1 MAFSEI
7 DEIKKSQPA
16 EKVFTSFGELMLR
29 LSPPGLERLLQS
41 PSLQAR
47 FGGGEANVMVGLALH
62 GCASRF
68 ITALP
73 DSDIGRAA
81 LRALRALGV
90 DVSFACMIRD
100 SRMGIYFMEK
110 GAGQRPSR
118 IIYDRGGSAINALK
132 DGDIDWEHALSGCG
146 WFHITGITPALSA
159 AAMRCSIEALRAA
172 SGAGCVVSC
181 DLNYRANLWRYGKT
195 AREVMPGLVK
205 YSNVLIANEE
215 DCQKSLG
222 IGEGLDSSGALDERR
237 YESLAGAV
245 LEAYPNLAAIAIT
258 LRESLSASHNRWSA
272 CLHDRKGFIVSRKYD
287 IAHIVDRVGAGD
299 AFAAGLI
306 YGLAALDSE
315 RKALEYATAASCL
328 KHSIEGDFNLSTREE
343 IEALMKGDSSGRI
356 RR

>member
-1 MAFSEI
+1 MAFSDI
-7 DEIKKSQPA
+7 NEIKKSRPA
-16 EKVFTSFGELMLR
+16 EKIFASFGELMLR
-29 LSPPGLERLLQS
+29 LSPHGSERLFQS
-41 PSLQAR
+41 PSLQAH
-47 FGGGEANVMVGLALH
+47 FGGGEANVMVGLAVH
-62 GCASRF
+62 GCASRL

-81 LRALRALGV
+81 LRALRGFGV
-90 DVSFACMIRD
+90 DVSCARMVED

-118 IIYDRGGSAINALK
+118 VIYDRGGSAINAIR
-132 DGDIDWEHALSGCG
+132 DGDINWEHALTGCG
-146 WFHITGITPALSA
+146 WFHITGITPALSEA
-159 AAMRCSIEALRAA
+159 ALRDSIEALRAA
-172 SGAGCVVSC
+172 RVAGCVVSC

-195 AREVMPGLVK
+195 AQEVMPGLVK

-222 IGEGLDSSGALDERR
+222 IGEGLNASGSLDERR

-245 LEAYPNLAAIAIT
+245 LDAYPNLAAIAIT

-272 CLHDRKGFIVSRKYD
+272 CLHDRKGFMVSKKYD
-287 IAHIVDRVGAGD
+287 ITHIVDRVGAGD

-306 YGLAALDSE
+306 YGLATLDSE
-315 RKALEYATAASCL
+315 RNALEYAAAASCL

-343 IEALMKGDSSGRI
+343 IEALLRGDSSGRI